1 MAANGADKCGH
12 WAVLGTAGLTPAVE
26 TQETPRSLG
35 WHVDGF
41 CPKVEELQNSLL
53 GAQLIETVPRSDY
66 PRAGT
71 PF

>member
-12 WAVLGTAGLTPAVE
+12 WAGLGTAGLTPAVE